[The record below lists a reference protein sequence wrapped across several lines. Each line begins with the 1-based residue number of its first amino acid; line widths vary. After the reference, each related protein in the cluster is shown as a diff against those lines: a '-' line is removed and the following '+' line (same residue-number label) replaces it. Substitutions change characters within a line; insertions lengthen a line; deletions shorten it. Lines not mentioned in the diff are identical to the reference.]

1 MGKKIKITIN
11 GETVEIVK
19 GTSILEAANQAGV
32 IIPTLCYHK
41 DLCVAGNC
49 RVCVVE
55 IAGQKRLA
63 PACATPCDEG
73 MDVLTNTLKV
83 RNSRKHIIELL
94 LSEHNADCTNC
105 YKNGGCELQ
114 KLASEYKIMNQ
125 DFIHLVPFRNYTI
138 DMFSP
143 SIIKDDSK
151 CIRCQRCVRTCAE
164 LQGVNALTMSYKG
177 EHAKITTF
185 FEKVLLS
192 EHNADCTNCYKNG
205 GCELQKLASEY
216 KIMNQDFIHLVPFR
230 NYTIDMFSPSIIKDD
245 SKCIRCQRC
254 VRTCAELQGV
264 NALTM
269 SYKGEHAKI
278 TTFFEKAMNDVVC
291 TNCGQCI
298 NHCPT
303 GALVEKNYIEEVW
316 NAISD
321 KTKYVVVQTAP
332 AVRVGL
338 GEELGFEPGERVTGK
353 MVAALKR
360 LGFDAVMDT
369 DFTADL
375 TIMEEGTELLTR
387 LKGALVDKNPDIKLP
402 MATSCSPGWIKF
414 IEHMYPS
421 LLDHLSSCKS
431 PQQMFGALVKTYYA
445 KARNID
451 PEKIVSVSI
460 MPCTA
465 KKFEAARPEMHDS
478 GYRDVDYVL
487 TTRELAI
494 MIKQAGIDFMKLKD
508 AHYDR
513 LMGESTGA
521 GVIFGA
527 TGGVMEAALR
537 TAYELVTGRE
547 VPFEDLK
554 ILPVRGMEGIKEASI
569 KIENPL
575 EKWSFLDGV
584 ELNCAIAHGLVNAKK
599 VMDSIV
605 AGTSHYHFIEF
616 MACPGGCLGGGG
628 QPIPTNPEIRAKRTA
643 AIYAEDEGMPMRKS
657 HLNPE
662 ITKIYKDFLIAPLG
676 EKSHKLLH
684 TKYTPRKRY

>member
-1 MGKKIKITIN
+1 MGKKIKITVN
-11 GETVEIVK
+11 GQPVEVEK
-19 GTSILEAANQAGV
+19 GTSILDAANQIGV

-55 IAGQKRLA
+55 VVGQKRLA
-63 PACATPCDEG
+63 PACATPCEDG
-73 MDVLTNTLKV
+73 MDILTNTHKV

-94 LSEHNADCTNC
+94 LSEHNADCTSC
-105 YKNGGCELQ
+105 YKNGNCELQ
-114 KLASEYKIMNQ
+114 LLASEYKIMSQ

-138 DMFSP
+138 DDFSP

-164 LQGVNALTMSYKG
+164 LQSVNALTMAHKG
-177 EHAKITTF
+177 EYAMITTF
-185 FEKVLLS
+185 FEKS
-192 EHNADCTNCYKNG
+192 
-205 GCELQKLASEY
+205 
-216 KIMNQDFIHLVPFR
+216 
-230 NYTIDMFSPSIIKDD
+230 
-245 SKCIRCQRC
+245 
-254 VRTCAELQGV
+254 
-264 NALTM
+264 
-269 SYKGEHAKI
+269 
-278 TTFFEKAMNDVVC
+278 MNDVIC
-291 TNCGQCI
+291 TNCGQCV

-316 NAISD
+316 SAISD
-321 KTKYVVVQTAP
+321 KDKYVVIQTAP

-338 GEELGFEPGERVTGK
+338 GEELGFDPGSRSTGK

-360 LGFDAVMDT
+360 LGFDSVMDT

-387 LKGALVDKNPDIKLP
+387 LKKALEENDKTVKFP
-402 MATSCSPGWIKF
+402 MTTSCSPGWIKF
-414 IEHMYPS
+414 IEHLYPEY
-421 LLDHLSSCKS
+421 LDNLSSCKS

-445 KARNID
+445 KARKLD
-451 PEKIVSVSI
+451 PAKIVSVSV

-494 MIKQAGIDFMKLKD
+494 MIKQAGIDFKKLD
-508 AHYDR
+508 DMHFDR

-547 VPFEDLK
+547 VPFENLD
-554 ILPVRGMEGIKEASI
+554 INPVRGMEGIREAKI

-575 EKWSFLDGV
+575 KEWAFLDGV
-584 ELNCAIAHGLVNAKK
+584 ELKCAVAHGLTNVKYMMDKLRAGK
-599 VMDSIV
+599 VD
-605 AGTSHYHFIEF
+605 YHFIEF

-628 QPIPTNPEIRAKRTA
+628 QPIPTNPEIRQRRAE
-643 AIYAEDEGMPMRKS
+643 AIYAEDAGMPVRKS
-657 HLNPE
+657 HENPE
-662 ITKIYKDFLIAPLG
+662 IVKIYKDFLGHPLS
-676 EKSHKLLH
+676 EVSHHLLH
-684 TKYTPRKRY
+684 TKYTPRSM